1 MATCVYLY
9 IYIYTC
15 YVGRLLF
22 FLLDTLGWLAEVRAN
37 GDGVK
42 IVPRVL
48 FEGWSA
54 TDYQNLFKS
63 SSKMK
68 ELAEY
73 LAQRTVVSW
82 KSRYMITGVDV
93 TF

>member
-1 MATCVYLY
+1 M
-9 IYIYTC
+9 
-15 YVGRLLF
+15 
-22 FLLDTLGWLAEVRAN
+22 RAN
-37 GDGVK
+37 GNGVK

-73 LAQRTVVSW
+73 LAQRTVVSC
-82 KSRYMITGVDV
+82 ITFSIGSCD
-93 TF
+93 

>member
-1 MATCVYLY
+1 MYSVQY
-9 IYIYTC
+9 IVHHLCTSCGSIGSMDC
-15 YVGRLLF
+15 SFCLVG
-22 FLLDTLGWLAEVRAN
+22 WVAEVRAN
-37 GDGVK
+37 GHGVK

-68 ELAEY
+68 ELSEY
-73 LAQRTVVSW
+73 LAQRTTVS
-82 KSRYMITGVDV
+82 
-93 TF
+93 